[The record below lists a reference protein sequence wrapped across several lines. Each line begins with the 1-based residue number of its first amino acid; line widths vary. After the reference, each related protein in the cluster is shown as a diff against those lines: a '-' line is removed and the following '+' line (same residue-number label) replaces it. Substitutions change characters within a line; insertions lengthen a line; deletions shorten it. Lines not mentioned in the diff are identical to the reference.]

1 MKKIGLIA
9 VMIAILVGAAVFA
22 GGQQEAE
29 QAPATAESTDGFD
42 WRQFEGQTIV
52 ACWPNHGHYNATMD
66 SGVIEE
72 FEELTGIDVEI
83 DLLQYIKMHDKQ
95 VLEMSKASGDY
106 DMVSMVVMWK
116 AEYAMGG
123 MI

>member
-9 VMIAILVGAAVFA
+9 VMIAILVSAAVFA

-29 QAPATAESTDGFD
+29 QAPAAAESTDGFD

-52 ACWPNHGHYNATMD
+52 ACWANHGHYNATME

-95 VLEMSKASGDY
+95 VDLDIDTGKFFKLFD
-106 DMVSMVVMWK
+106 
-116 AEYAMGG
+116 
-123 MI
+123 